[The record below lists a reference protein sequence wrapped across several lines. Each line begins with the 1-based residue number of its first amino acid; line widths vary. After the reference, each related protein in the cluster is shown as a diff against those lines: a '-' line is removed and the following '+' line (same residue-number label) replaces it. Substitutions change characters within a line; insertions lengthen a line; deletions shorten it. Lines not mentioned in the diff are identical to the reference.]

1 MNGEDRLRKIFDF
14 DSPKKDEKGV
24 AWSAFGGGEENCI
37 QRFDI
42 AT

>member
-24 AWSAFGGGEENCI
+24 AWSAFGGVKKI
-37 QRFDI
+37 VYSDLI
-42 AT
+42 